1 MKYIKYLKR
10 YHTLENKNIIVTGAN
25 SGLGLE
31 VSRYLLFLKAN
42 LIMACRNEEKA
53 NKIKNQLL
61 NEFPNSHIEVIKYDQ
76 ASLSSIENFVNFI
89 KDKKIDGLI
98 CNAGVYYPKKDMKTV
113 DGFEL
118 TVGTNF
124 IGTHYLL
131 ELLDKK
137 LTNEQTKVVI
147 VNSLTAINSKLYSL
161 KDQYKLS
168 RNKLYGFSK
177 LLLSIEASERI
188 QANHYQLVLAH
199 PGVCSTNILSS
210 KDTGLSSRFA
220 LAGRRFLN
228 IFMHSASK
236 AALSILEALL
246 GEGKKYV
253 KPRGLFAIS
262 GYPCRRRIPHKFNHQ
277 IIEETNIFIKESR

>member
-137 LTNEQTKVVI
+137 LTNEKTNVVI

-168 RNKLYGFSK
+168 RNKL
-177 LLLSIEASERI
+177 
-188 QANHYQLVLAH
+188 
-199 PGVCSTNILSS
+199 
-210 KDTGLSSRFA
+210 
-220 LAGRRFLN
+220 
-228 IFMHSASK
+228 
-236 AALSILEALL
+236 
-246 GEGKKYV
+246 
-253 KPRGLFAIS
+253 
-262 GYPCRRRIPHKFNHQ
+262 
-277 IIEETNIFIKESR
+277 